1 MTLDNVFTYEEQML
15 VSIYNP
21 GNGRAA
27 LIAELETMRGYLDAD
42 ETELCELTDS
52 TLEKLAA
59 MTDDEFEALDF
70 VPDFTEDDE

>member
-1 MTLDNVFTYEEQML
+1 MIPDYVFSYEEQML
-15 VSIYNP
+15 ISIYNP

-52 TLEKLAA
+52 VLDKLTA
-59 MTDDEFEALDF
+59 MSDTEFEAIDF
-70 VPDFTEDDE
+70 VPDLTEDDE